1 MILVGGP
8 VRPADR
14 VEVKAALGRLT
25 LAEGHITTLNAERV
39 SPARTAAAGAA
50 GICQHKKDNY
60 QNNNQADLVL
70 CLLIGAG
77 ISRLGRSSQR
87 ICFQFCSESKGGSE
101 HWGVHFFFTEFS
113 VVSHFT
119 GFC

>member
-25 LAEGHITTLNAERV
+25 LTEGHITTLNAERV

-50 GICQHKKDNY
+50 GICEHRKTIIKIIY
-60 QNNNQADLVL
+60 Q

-77 ISRLGRSSQR
+77 ISRLDRSSQR

-101 HWGVHFFFTEFS
+101 HWEFIFL
-113 VVSHFT
+113 H
-119 GFC
+119 

>member
-50 GICQHKKDNY
+50 AICEHRKTIVKIIK
-60 QNNNQADLVL
+60 
-70 CLLIGAG
+70 LI
-77 ISRLGRSSQR
+77 
-87 ICFQFCSESKGGSE
+87 
-101 HWGVHFFFTEFS
+101 
-113 VVSHFT
+113 
-119 GFC
+119 